1 MEVFKAMRE
10 IPRIS
15 DAEWEVMKI
24 LWSQSPST
32 ASQVIEA
39 LREKTNWKPKTV
51 KTLLS
56 RLVKKGAI
64 GFELDKKDSR
74 KYHYYPLISE
84 EKQVKA
90 ESRSFLD
97 RVYGGS
103 LNVMIANFL
112 EEKELSPDEIDELK
126 AVLEKQSGLR
136 GGHNR

>member
-1 MEVFKAMRE
+1 MEVFEALRE
-10 IPRIS
+10 IPKIS
-15 DAEWEVMKI
+15 NAEWEVMRI
-24 LWSQSPST
+24 LWNQSPAT

-39 LREKTNWKPKTV
+39 LRKTTNWKPKTV

-64 GFELDKKDSR
+64 GFELDDKDPR
-74 KYHYYPLISE
+74 KYRYYPLISE
-84 EKQVKA
+84 DKQVRA

-112 EEKELSPDEIDELK
+112 EEKELSPDEINELK
-126 AVLEKQSGLR
+126 AILEKQSELR